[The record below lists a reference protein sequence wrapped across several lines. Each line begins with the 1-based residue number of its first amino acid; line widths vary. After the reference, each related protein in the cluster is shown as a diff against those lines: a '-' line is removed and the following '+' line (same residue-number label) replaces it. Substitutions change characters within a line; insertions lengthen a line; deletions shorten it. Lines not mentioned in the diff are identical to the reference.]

1 MWCLASRGL
10 VRSPAGAK
18 LSVSGSR
25 RTRHRRWGIVGISV
39 QQLKKHTYLGKLVP
53 VVHFVFDAFVWC
65 IAVPVASLLRY
76 LPEPIDWPL
85 VVGLIAIAIA
95 LQGGLGYAIGVYRR
109 RWRVGG
115 SEEVFHL
122 AVLTILIGLVFS
134 VLIRF
139 PAFDTMRYSVP
150 ALAPVIAVSLMYVER
165 RAVRRLAA
173 SVRQSSRTVPT
184 VIVGAGD
191 AAYGLLNLL
200 QQDGRS
206 IHRPVALLDDDPLKS
221 QLRLFGVDV
230 RGTIADLP
238 RVVRITGAEA
248 VILAIPSADSDLVR
262 MVDTL
267 AHEAGV
273 PLLSLPPV
281 SKLFSLVSLADIR
294 PVTESDLLGR
304 TTADIDT
311 DAIAAYITGRRVLVT
326 GAGGS
331 IGSELCRQLVR
342 FEPSSLIMLDRDESL
357 LAETQMSI
365 EGRALLDNPS
375 LVLAD
380 IRDHKRMLDV
390 FEQYRPEVV
399 FHAAALKHLTLL
411 EKNPHEAWKTNVLG
425 TMNVLEASAASGVER
440 FVNISTDKAAEPTSV
455 LGCTKRITERL
466 TSDMAQRT
474 GRAFVSVRFGNV
486 LGSRGSVL
494 TIFRAQAELGGP
506 LTVTDPAVTRYFMT
520 IQEATRLT
528 ALAGAIGT
536 GGEALVLDMG
546 APVRIADVA
555 RRFARQHEPE
565 LEIVYTGLRNGEK
578 LHEVLLASDEEDRRP
593 IHPQI
598 THVAVPPIT
607 FENLV
612 KKMSVKDDRIRQSM
626 VTAATAS

>member
-1 MWCLASRGL
+1 M
-10 VRSPAGAK
+10 
-18 LSVSGSR
+18 
-25 RTRHRRWGIVGISV
+25 GISV
-39 QQLKKHTYLGKLVP
+39 EQLKKHTYLGRLVP
-53 VVHFVFDAFVWC
+53 VVHFVFDSLVWMV
-65 IAVPVASLLRY
+65 AVPVASWMRFRTQD
-76 LPEPIDWPL
+76 PIDWST
-85 VVGLIAIAIA
+85 VVVVTVIAVII
-95 LQGGLGYAIGVYRR
+95 QGVLGYVIGVYRR
-109 RWRVGG
+109 RWRPGG
-115 SEEVFHL
+115 SEEIFHL
-122 AVLTILIGLVFS
+122 AMITILMVLVFS
-134 VLIRF
+134 LMARLQT
-139 PAFDTMRYSVP
+139 PAGIRYSVP
-150 ALAPVIAVSLMYVER
+150 ALAPVIAISLMYVER
-165 RAVRRLAA
+165 RAVRRLAIA
-173 SVRQSSRTVPT
+173 VRQSARTIPT

-200 QQDGRS
+200 QQDARS
-206 IHRPVALLDDDPLKS
+206 VHRPVALLDDDPLKS
-221 QLRLFGVDV
+221 HMRLFGVDV
-230 RGTIADLP
+230 RGTIPDLP
-238 RVVRITGAEA
+238 RIVQITGAEA
-248 VILAIPSADSDLVR
+248 VILAIPSADLDLVR
-262 MVDTL
+262 FVDML

-281 SKLFSLVSLADIR
+281 TQLFSLVSLADIR
-294 PVTESDLLGR
+294 PVTEADLLGR
-304 TTADIDT
+304 TTAEIDT
-311 DAIAAYITGRRVLVT
+311 EAIAAYITGRRVLVT

-342 FEPSSLIMLDRDESL
+342 FEPATLVMLDRDESL
-357 LAETQMSI
+357 LAEAQLSI
-365 EGRALLDNPS
+365 EGRALLDSPS

-380 IRDHKRMLDV
+380 IRDSKRMLEV
-390 FEQYRPEVV
+390 FEQHRPHVV

-425 TMNVLEASAASGVER
+425 TKNVLEAAAASGVDR

-455 LGCTKRITERL
+455 LGCSKRITERL
-466 TSDMAQRT
+466 TSDMASRT

-528 ALAGAIGT
+528 AMAGAIGA

-565 LEIVYTGLRNGEK
+565 LEIVYTGLRDGEK
-578 LHEVLLASDEEDRRP
+578 LHETLLASGEEDHRP
-593 IHPQI
+593 VHPLI

-607 FENLV
+607 FEQLA
-612 KKMSVKDDRIRQSM
+612 KSVSVTDDRFRQSM
-626 VTAATAS
+626 ATAATA